1 MLASLTTVN
10 SSLMTAIYRRKP
22 QRAPVVE
29 KGVPPAMASTDPY
42 ELLGVARGASR
53 NDIQKAYRRLAKKL
67 HPDLNLG
74 DKEAQRK
81 FQDVSAAYD
90 ILGDEEK
97 RARFDR
103 GEIDASGEEQS
114 QRRFYRDFADS
125 EAASDTYSGTSG
137 FADFGEVVSQ
147 HVV

>member
-10 SSLMTAIYRRKP
+10 SSLMTDNYRRKL
-22 QRAPVVE
+22 QRARVVE
-29 KGVPPAMASTDPY
+29 KGVPPAMATTDPY
-42 ELLGVARGASR
+42 ELLGVARGASQK
-53 NDIQKAYRRLAKKL
+53 DIQKAYRRLAKKL
-67 HPDLNLG
+67 HPDLNPG

-103 GEIDASGEEQS
+103 GEIDASGAEQAQS
-114 QRRFYRDFADS
+114 RYYRDFAD
-125 EAASDTYSGTSG
+125 AGWGGGA
-137 FADFGEVVSQ
+137 
-147 HVV
+147 